1 MTQLAEKIRSEALQL
16 GDADRAE
23 LARTLIESLDSES
36 DPDAEAAWDRELEKR
51 LKKID
56 SGESTG
62 RPAEDVLSEL
72 RAKHS

>member
-1 MTQLAEKIRSEALQL
+1 MTQQAEKIRSEALQL

-23 LARTLIESLDSES
+23 LARALIQSLDSES
-36 DPDAEAAWDRELEKR
+36 DADVEAAWDHELEQR
-51 LKKID
+51 LERID

-62 RPAEDVLSEL
+62 RPADDVLSEL

>member
-1 MTQLAEKIRSEALQL
+1 MTQQAEKIRSEALQL

-23 LARTLIESLDSES
+23 LARALIQSLDSES
-36 DPDAEAAWDRELEKR
+36 DADVEAAWDHELEQR
-51 LKKID
+51 LKRID

-62 RPAEDVLSEL
+62 RPAEDVLNEL

>member
-1 MTQLAEKIRSEALQL
+1 MTQQAEKIRSEALQL

-23 LARTLIESLDSES
+23 LARALIQSLDSES
-36 DPDAEAAWDRELEKR
+36 DADVEAAWDHELEQR
-51 LKKID
+51 LKRID

-62 RPAEDVLSEL
+62 RPVDDVLREL